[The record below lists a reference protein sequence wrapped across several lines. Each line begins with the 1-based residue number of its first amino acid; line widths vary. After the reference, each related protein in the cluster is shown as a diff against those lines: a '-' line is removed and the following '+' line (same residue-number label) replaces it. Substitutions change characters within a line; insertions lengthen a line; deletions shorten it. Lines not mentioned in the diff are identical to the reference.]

1 MQRPLSALVL
11 VLMACVADA
20 RTPPDQ
26 IAAAFWKWH
35 ALREPSGALTTEE
48 LAEVRSL
55 VTTDFM
61 CLLEVATQF
70 REHFAAVAPDEKPPF
85 AEGDLFTSSAFER
98 PNRFEIARIQTQAT
112 TATAFTKFDS
122 PDNISWRDSLSLRL
136 EKGEWRVADVVRGGQ
151 FEFGNAGS
159 LVRQLYSAMSEDVPA
174 SSWSG
179 ASARRCVEQPN
190 NSPERSR
197 GR

>member
-20 RTPPDQ
+20 QTPPDQ
-26 IAAAFWKWH
+26 IAISFWKWH
-35 ALREPSGALTTEE
+35 ALRVPSGALTTEE
-48 LAEVRSL
+48 LVEVRSL
-55 VTTDFM
+55 VTSDFM
-61 CLLEVATQF
+61 CLLEIATQF
-70 REHFAAVAPDEKPPF
+70 RDHFATVTPDEKPPF

-98 PNRFEIARIQTQAT
+98 PSRFEIAKVQTYAT
-112 TATAFTKFDS
+112 KATAFTKFDA

-136 EKGEWRVADVVRGGQ
+136 ENGEWRVADVVRGGQ

-159 LVRQLYSAMSEDVPA
+159 LVRQLYSAMSEDLPA
-174 SSWSG
+174 GSWSG

-190 NSPERSR
+190 KSVERTR
-197 GR
+197 ER